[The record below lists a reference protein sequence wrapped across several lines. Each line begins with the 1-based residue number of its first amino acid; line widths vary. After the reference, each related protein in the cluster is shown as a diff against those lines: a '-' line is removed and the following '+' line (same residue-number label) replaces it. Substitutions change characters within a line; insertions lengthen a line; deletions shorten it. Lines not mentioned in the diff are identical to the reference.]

1 MFDPSLIGDKPK
13 WYAHQ
18 LQPVNYR
25 VYDGSSQLVE
35 AMAGPL
41 EDEGNE
47 SDPTDRWEWTLG
59 LIRYFLLIVS
69 VRQILVINC
78 ICRSGSDSEAYD
90 DSSSSY
96 SSLGD
101 LVSEMIQG
109 DIQGDSQSKLFVYYK
124 TAIDPRVSCL
134 LIFNLDVLASYPP
147 THAALGDASE
157 VEFQD
162 FEDFREGRGSE
173 GPPGGDGP
181 AEPSDG
187 QPLRSSSSTTASSS
201 PSTIIQGVNHVC
213 NHSY

>member
-1 MFDPSLIGDKPK
+1 M
-13 WYAHQ
+13 
-18 LQPVNYR
+18 
-25 VYDGSSQLVE
+25 
-35 AMAGPL
+35 
-41 EDEGNE
+41 
-47 SDPTDRWEWTLG
+47 
-59 LIRYFLLIVS
+59 
-69 VRQILVINC
+69 INS
-78 ICRSGSDSEAYD
+78 ICCSGSDSEAYD

-109 DIQGDSQSKLFVYYK
+109 DIQGDTPSMWLFCPMIHFDHIHSISSVVK
-124 TAIDPRVSCL
+124 CNFIVSG
-134 LIFNLDVLASYPP
+134 LDPP

-162 FEDFREGRGSE
+162 YHDFREGHGPE
-173 GPPGGDGP
+173 GPPSGDGP

-213 NHSY
+213 DLSNSFQD